1 MFVTRSAVT
10 VIDQDG
16 EVVPE
21 QLNQLTGV
29 IQAGNI
35 YGFSDLHARALR
47 LPGSPFL
54 ETQDHT
60 HGIFIPSTA
69 QIDAKDGEFAQ
80 FTRRFRLPNGL
91 NERRYPPMFSGDN
104 RVLEN
109 PILGSWHVLYHRKS
123 LTF

>member
-69 QIDAKDGEFAQ
+69 QIEAKDGQFAQ
-80 FTRRFRLPNGL
+80 FTRIAQNPGEKVPHLNHDPNVSSESL
-91 NERRYPPMFSGDN
+91 ASQS
-104 RVLEN
+104 EN
-109 PILGSWHVLYHRKS
+109 PSR
-123 LTF
+123 